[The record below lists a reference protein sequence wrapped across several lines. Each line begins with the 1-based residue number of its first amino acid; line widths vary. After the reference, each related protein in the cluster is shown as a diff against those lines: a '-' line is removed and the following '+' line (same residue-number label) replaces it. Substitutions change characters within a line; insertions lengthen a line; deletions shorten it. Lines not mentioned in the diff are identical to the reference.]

1 MTMSPG
7 PTTIRKVSRLRA
19 HLDFTTRPRTGTT
32 SISKPAA
39 GSITNLLLI
48 DPSPFYPRENTKGIT
63 AGRRYQR
70 HQPAQT
76 LVGDCRRERIRAP
89 GNWSVGLQ
97 PSAFTT
103 VISVEEAAA
112 KTIA

>member
-1 MTMSPG
+1 MSPG

-19 HLDFTTRPRTGTT
+19 HLDFTTRPRTGIT
-32 SISKPAA
+32 SISRPAA

-48 DPSPFYPRENTKGIT
+48 DASPFHARENTAGIT
-63 AGRRYQR
+63 AGKAIATPPTGTNTYWRLSKGKNSSSR
-70 HQPAQT
+70 
-76 LVGDCRRERIRAP
+76 
-89 GNWSVGLQ
+89 NWSVGLQ